1 VLARGHP
8 SGFRLHSSAQNP
20 GPMPEPTVELSV
32 SAPKQATPPANGNGA
47 PRPDP
52 LAGFIPIRLVLKA
65 MRRHSVL
72 VVSVTAFLTT
82 FAFVLFKQPAVYQAS
97 AVLRLTEDR
106 ARISGGMEEE
116 PEQIDRTTGRVTSLV
131 PLLRSRT
138 LAGVVTDSLGL
149 QLRPFNPFSL
159 SGSSAPALPFRDVR
173 IDAATPYDT
182 VYLEFADSSMLG
194 RRGNRLVRVGY
205 GQPLRLGPAQ
215 FKVAARPSVDAVAV
229 GVLPRD
235 VAIDNLLMN
244 LAVAPVVGTDA
255 VSIKFVDRDPA
266 MAQRV
271 TNTLVR
277 TFYAMSVSWSQEQ
290 GRRRRIFLGDQ
301 LGETERLLSKTQ
313 RDLSTFRSRRLL
325 ASSSDKLASQQ
336 ATLLAL
342 DSRRGEL
349 ETDRL
354 VFRALL
360 SKMQDPNDSARE
372 DGLRTLAY
380 SPDIAGDPIVS
391 RLYQQMFVYQTRLDS
406 LTTGPWQ
413 SAANNPDVVQLKQ
426 LLSSSQVEL
435 ERAVKAHLGS
445 LDQRITALGAL
456 QKTHVEQLQI
466 LPNLQAEEERLSQ
479 QVAAVSEFANQIRL
493 EFQKARMSE
502 QLAAGNIQIV
512 DLATKPYLPVGVPW
526 WLKVGLAFGFGLL
539 LSGALATLLEMQ
551 NHSIR
556 EPEELSRA
564 LPVRGLGV
572 IPPVLEQALPSLPS
586 GDPRALGSNGVP
598 VARFKDVVADSPSP
612 SIGVEAFRMLYSS
625 LTHSWRDHG
634 RTILVTSVAPQEG
647 KTLVAAN
654 LAVTFA
660 REGARVLLVDC
671 DVRRPRLHKIFRV
684 SRAPGLSDLLTR
696 EQLPGSASPKD
707 RPKRAYSMMP
717 DIERP
722 EEEDATVAET
732 GVRTPVR
739 SAPRAGTIENP
750 IMPTNIKNLSIL
762 PCGSLSLNPAE
773 VLTAGGF
780 RKVLEEIAADFHVII
795 LDTPPVLVSADA
807 VILAPVADGVL
818 IVVRAGQTNRDAAS
832 LAYQQ
837 LTAAGAR
844 VVGAVL
850 NDPAGE
856 VARESKLYY
865 LYDYPTAH
873 E

>member
-1 VLARGHP
+1 
-8 SGFRLHSSAQNP
+8 
-20 GPMPEPTVELSV
+20 MPELPFELSI
-32 SAPKQATPPANGNGA
+32 SAPSQATPPSNGNGA

-52 LAGFIPIRLVLKA
+52 PSGFIPIRLVLKA
-65 MRRHSVL
+65 MRRHLVL
-72 VVSVTAFLTT
+72 VSAVTVFLTA
-82 FAFVLFKQPAVYQAS
+82 FAFVVFKQPALYQGS

-106 ARISGGMEEE
+106 SRISAGMEEE
-116 PEQIDRTTGRVTSLV
+116 PEQIDRTTGRVASLV
-131 PLLRSRT
+131 PQLRSRT

-149 QLRPFNPFSL
+149 QLRPFSPFSL
-159 SGSSAPALPFRDVR
+159 FGSAAPVLPFRNVR

-182 VYLEFADSSMLG
+182 VYLEFADSSVLG
-194 RRGNRLVRVGY
+194 RRGDQQVRVGY

-215 FKVAARPSVDAVAV
+215 FVVAARPEIDAVAV

-235 VAIDNLLMN
+235 VAIDNLLLD
-244 LAVAPVVGTDA
+244 LAVIPVVGTDA
-255 VSIKFVDRDPA
+255 VSIKFVDHDPD
-266 MAQRV
+266 MAQQV
-271 TNTLVR
+271 TNMLVH
-277 TFYAMSVSWSQEQ
+277 TFYAMSVNWSQEQ

-301 LGETERLLSKTQ
+301 LSETERLLNKTQ
-313 RDLSTFRSRRLL
+313 QDLSTFRSRRAL

-391 RLYQQMFVYQTRLDS
+391 RLYQQLFVYQTRLDS

-445 LDQRITALGAL
+445 LDQRISALGAL
-456 QKTHVEQLQI
+456 QRKNVQQLQV

-479 QVAAVSEFANQIRL
+479 QVAAVSEFATQVRL
-493 EFQKARMSE
+493 EYQKARMSE
-502 QLAAGNIQIV
+502 QLAASNIQIV

-526 WLKVGLAFGFGLL
+526 WLKVGLALGFGLL
-539 LSGALATLLEMQ
+539 LSAALATLLEMQ

-572 IPPVLEQALPSLPS
+572 IPPVLEQMLPLLPN
-586 GDPRALGSNGVP
+586 GDPPGGLTANGLP
-598 VARFKDVVADSPSP
+598 MARFKDVVADSPSP

-625 LTHSWRDHG
+625 LTHSWQEHG

-660 REGARVLLVDC
+660 REGANVLLVDC
-671 DVRRPRLHKIFRV
+671 DVRRPRLHKIFRL
-684 SRAPGLSDLLTR
+684 SRAPGLSDLLAGER
-696 EQLPGSASPKD
+696 HAGPGSVEEQ
-707 RPKRAYSMMP
+707 PKRVYSMMP
-717 DIERP
+717 EIERP
-722 EEEDATVAET
+722 KEEDAPVAAEPS
-732 GVRTPVR
+732 VRTPPRVASHSA
-739 SAPRAGTIENP
+739 SAPTRSP
-750 IMPTNIKNLSIL
+750 IRTTNIKNLSVL
-762 PCGSLSLNPAE
+762 PCGSLSPNPAE

-780 RKVLEEIAADFHVII
+780 RKVLEEIATDFHVII

-837 LTAAGAR
+837 LSAAGAR
-844 VVGAVL
+844 VIGAVL

-865 LYDYPTAH
+865 MYDYPAAH